1 MNNSNRHHKKYLSG
15 SLKALPLLCVL
26 ALSACA
32 TVGKQETQSNN
43 TPKPFVY
50 PKKAN
55 IVYTDNGFY
64 ETYNDVSKNKS
75 ATVVETP
82 TVATTLEN
90 GETHYTS
97 AKIIQENQADTSVQ
111 AAQKPVAQSNPL
123 PAPQPIQIKKV
134 VPADD
139 YAARRSVSVIP
150 DNGKAYVNKNANN
163 KPKNRVQNVV
173 SQYGENHEVNISYE
187 FPNIILTPFQ
197 TARAMGLDTK
207 DYDMGNNGKAII
219 IKPRL
224 DKKLWISITDENN
237 PGGIPISLT
246 LNPKKG
252 MNSQTI
258 VASVAT
264 GTSNLSSSMGY
275 QQSLSDVLKAIANKT
290 LPDGYVIRPLNHR
303 FTMANGV
310 TVRPVEQYSGN
321 QFEVYRYRLSNKTR
335 QQQTLAEE
343 MFANDS
349 RVVAVSFYPKTIL
362 NHGDSTDVLIMVA
375 KGRE

>member
-1 MNNSNRHHKKYLSG
+1 MKNSNRQYFSG
-15 SLKALPLLCVL
+15 SIKTLPLLCVL

-32 TVGKQETQSNN
+32 TSKQDVQPT

-50 PKKAN
+50 PKKAKF
-55 IVYTDNGFY
+55 IYHEDGSVSDSFADDN
-64 ETYNDVSKNKS
+64 
-75 ATVVETP
+75 ATVVQTP
-82 TVATTLEN
+82 TVATTTPN
-90 GETHYTS
+90 GETHYTT
-97 AKIIQENQADTSVQ
+97 AKIIKENQSDTNIQ

-123 PAPQPIQIKKV
+123 PTPQPAPQPIKIKKV

-139 YAARRSVSVIP
+139 YAARRTVSVIP

-163 KPKNRVQNVV
+163 KPKNSVQNVV

-187 FPNIILTPFQ
+187 FPNIILTPFLN
-197 TARAMGLDTK
+197 ARAMGMDTK
-207 DYDMGNNGKAII
+207 DYDMGDNGRAII
-219 IKPRL
+219 IKPKL
-224 DKKLWISITDENN
+224 EGKKLWISITDENN

-252 MNSQTI
+252 LNSQTI

-290 LPDGYVIRPLNHR
+290 LPNGYVIRPLNHR

-310 TVRPVEQYSGN
+310 TVRPVEQYSSN

-362 NHGDSTDVLIMVA
+362 NHGDSTDVLIMVQ
-375 KGRE
+375 KGKE

>member
-1 MNNSNRHHKKYLSG
+1 MKNSNRQQFSG
-15 SLKALPLLCVL
+15 SLKVLPLVCIL

-32 TVGKQETQSNN
+32 TTSKQDTQTA
-43 TPKPFVY
+43 TPKPFAY
-50 PKKAN
+50 PKEAK
-55 IVYTDNGFY
+55 VKYTENGFY
-64 ETYNDVSKNKS
+64 SYFESDNANT
-75 ATVVETP
+75 TVAQTP
-82 TVATTLEN
+82 TVATTTPN
-90 GETHYTS
+90 GETHYTT
-97 AKIIQENQADTSVQ
+97 AKIVKENQSDTNIQ